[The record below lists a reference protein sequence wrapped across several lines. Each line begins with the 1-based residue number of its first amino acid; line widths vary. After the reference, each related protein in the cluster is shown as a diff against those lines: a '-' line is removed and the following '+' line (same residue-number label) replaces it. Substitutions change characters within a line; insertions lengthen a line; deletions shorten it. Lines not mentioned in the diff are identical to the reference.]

1 MAYID
6 DEVAVPNITAD
17 GNVVFETEQL
27 VLAFAKRAIWQLFT
41 SHKNESYKGKLW
53 GVIPYSIKVEKI
65 EPILTRF
72 LGPNP
77 YA

>member
-6 DEVAVPNITAD
+6 EIAISEIEV
-17 GNVVFETEQL
+17 QL
-27 VLAFAKRAIWQLFT
+27 AGESKDAFTGLAKRLLWELFEK
-41 SHKNESYKGKLW
+41 HKHESYKGKLW
-53 GVIPYSIKVEKI
+53 GMFPYSIKVAKI
-65 EPILTRF
+65 EPIFERF

>member
-6 DEVAVPNITAD
+6 DIPISSVDVQLASESETA
-17 GNVVFETEQL
+17 L
-27 VLAFAKRAIWQLFT
+27 KAFAIRVIWQLYEK
-41 SHKNESYKGKLW
+41 HKHESYKGVLW
-53 GVIPYSIKVEKI
+53 GVIPYSIKVAKI
-65 EPILTRF
+65 EPILIKW

>member
-6 DEVAVPNITAD
+6 DLYISEVDVKLAGESKDAVLTI
-17 GNVVFETEQL
+17 
-27 VLAFAKRAIWQLFT
+27 AKTLLWQLFEKFK
-41 SHKNESYKGKLW
+41 HESYKGKLW

-65 EPILTRF
+65 EPILTKW
-72 LGPNP
+72 LGKNP